1 MRLLTAAVL
10 LAASV
15 ITSTACAGVSG
26 RVYVR
31 SGPPPLRAEAVL
43 VAPGP
48 EYVWVPGY
56 YRHDGAAYVWVA
68 GRYER
73 PPRLRARW
81 VPAHWE
87 RDRRGW
93 YFVDGHW
100 R

>member
-1 MRLLTAAVL
+1 MKLLSAAAI

-15 ITSTACAGVSG
+15 FATACAGTSG

-31 SGPPPLRAEAVL
+31 TGPPPVRAEIVG

-48 EYVWVPGY
+48 GYVWVPGY
-56 YRHDGAAYVWVA
+56 YNYSGRDYVWVG
-68 GRYER
+68 GRWDR
-73 PPRLRARW
+73 PPRARARW

-87 RDRRGW
+87 RDGHGY

>member
-1 MRLLTAAVL
+1 MRSLGAALILASSLALTACGA
-10 LAASV
+10 
-15 ITSTACAGVSG
+15 TYG

-31 SGPPPLRAEAVL
+31 TGPPPVRAEVVG

-48 EYVWVPGY
+48 GYVWVPGY
-56 YRHDGAAYVWVA
+56 YRHDGSAYVWVA
-68 GRYER
+68 GRWDR
-73 PPRLRARW
+73 PPRARARW

-93 YFVDGHW
+93 YFVEGHW